1 MNPSAAAQYG
11 AYRQTQ
17 IQSAS
22 PVELV
27 VMLYRGAIR
36 FTKVG
41 IDGVNR
47 RDVPVAHNGFVRAQ
61 DIVSELATTLD
72 FERGGEVAEQLSA
85 IYAFVMTLLL
95 EANVRK
101 SVTPAEHAVRLLES
115 LLSSWERLSR
125 AQKSS
130 SPTALRAS

>member
-1 MNPSAAAQYG
+1 MTPSAAAQYG

-36 FTKVG
+36 FTKAG

-47 RDVPVAHNGFVRAQ
+47 KDIQAAHTGFVRAQ
-61 DIVSELATTLD
+61 DIVDELSSTLD
-72 FERGGEVAEQLSA
+72 FERGSDIAVRLST
-85 IYAFVMTLLL
+85 IYAFVKRLLIQ
-95 EANVRK
+95 ANVRK
-101 SVTPAEHAVRLLES
+101 ETEPAEQAVRLLES
-115 LLSSWERLSR
+115 LLSAWLQLNELEKRGVAAR
-125 AQKSS
+125 A
-130 SPTALRAS
+130 A